1 MMFFVKQKQNL
12 IFIIFFF
19 FSFFQLGCGNDVENK
34 ESKDLNPNLA
44 QVNDDFINTKDLESN
59 FSIIWKSNNKIG
71 GKDPSTRIF
80 IDQLIERKLILQF
93 SETMKIKVEDLE
105 INSYLESLF
114 FPLDLK
120 GIQKR
125 LSEKKDEMNQWIRT
139 IREILR
145 VNKIIQKKI
154 YSKILVNDS
163 EKRRF
168 YQNNLSRYTVARRL
182 RVRQIIVEKKQL
194 ALEIY
199 SELTKG
205 SVFSVLAK
213 EKSIGP
219 NSFLGGDIG
228 YLHLNDL
235 PSSLRK
241 ALENLKVGEI
251 SKIVS
256 SPSGFHVFQIIEVR
270 SAYVKPFRLVE
281 NMIREEIVLQKGR
294 KLYKEWVKNL
304 RKNAKVIYFK

>member
-1 MMFFVKQKQNL
+1 MSQSSDNIIFNKKNFKVVSKKKPTKKQMNSL
-12 IFIIFFF
+12 IFAFNV
-19 FSFFQLGCGNDVENK
+19 CK
-34 ESKDLNPNLA
+34 Y
-44 QVNDDFINTKDLESN
+44 T
-59 FSIIWKSNNKIG
+59 KSNAI
-71 GKDPSTRIF
+71 
-80 IDQLIERKLILQF
+80 
-93 SETMKIKVEDLE
+93 
-105 INSYLESLF
+105 
-114 FPLDLK
+114 
-120 GIQKR
+120 
-125 LSEKKDEMNQWIRT
+125 
-139 IREILR
+139 
-145 VNKIIQKKI
+145 
-154 YSKILVNDS
+154 
-163 EKRRF
+163 
-168 YQNNLSRYTVARRL
+168 
-182 RVRQIIVEKKQL
+182 
-194 ALEIY
+194 
-199 SELTKG
+199 
-205 SVFSVLAK
+205 VLAK